1 MDSSDFESAIRL
13 AISLGG
19 DSDTIGAMTGGI
31 AAAYYGIPHK
41 LAQKALDYL
50 ADDMIEVITRFE
62 QTINAAP
69 QNSEQE
75 IK

>member
-1 MDSSDFESAIRL
+1 LDSTDFESAIRL

-41 LAQKALDYL
+41 LAKKALDYL
-50 ADDMIEVITRFE
+50 TEDMIEVIVKFE
-62 QTINAAP
+62 QTINKAR
-69 QNSEQE
+69 QSSR
-75 IK
+75 IID